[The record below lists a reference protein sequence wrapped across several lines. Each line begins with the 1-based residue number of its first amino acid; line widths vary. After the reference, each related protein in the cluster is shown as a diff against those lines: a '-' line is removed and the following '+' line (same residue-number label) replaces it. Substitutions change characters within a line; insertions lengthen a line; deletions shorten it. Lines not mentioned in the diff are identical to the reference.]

1 MRMLLKFVAGSARA
15 RQRSRTFGNHALCA
29 LLALSTM
36 GTPALADD
44 VDNVR
49 AALETAL
56 PNTKINSVRESVLPG
71 LYELITGNNLLYVD
85 KSGRYALIGTLYD
98 LQSHEDLTAKRRDE
112 LHLTVQ
118 TDKPVDAPLASI
130 PWNLLPKDA
139 AIVENAGA
147 PYKLAVFA
155 DVNCPYCRRLADT
168 LKGLPEVETHT
179 YLMSLWERS
188 TAPTKVVLC
197 ATDKAAAL
205 HQAFKDALDTP
216 PPAACATDALER
228 TNAFAAEHGIAG
240 TPFLVRADG
249 VTAAGLK
256 SSEALLAWL
265 KEAAQ

>member
-1 MRMLLKFVAGSARA
+1 
-15 RQRSRTFGNHALCA
+15 
-29 LLALSTM
+29 M

-49 AALETAL
+49 AALETTL
-56 PNTKINSVRESVLPG
+56 PNTEITSVRESVLPG
-71 LYELITGNNLLYVD
+71 LYEVVTGSNLLYVE

-98 LQSHEDLTAKRRDE
+98 LKRHEDLTAQRRDE
-112 LHLTVQ
+112 LHLVGQ
-118 TDKPVDAPLASI
+118 ADKPVEAPLASI
-130 PWNLLPKDA
+130 PWDQLPKDA

-155 DVNCPYCRRLADT
+155 DVNCPYCRRLAET
-168 LKGLPEVETHT
+168 LKDLPEVETHT
-179 YLMSLWERS
+179 YLMTLWERS
-188 TAPTKVVLC
+188 TAPTKAVLC
-197 ATDKAAAL
+197 TADKTAAL
-205 HQAFKDALDTP
+205 HQAFQGTLDTSS
-216 PPAACATDALER
+216 AAPCDTDALER

-240 TPFLVRADG
+240 TPFLVRSDG

>member
-1 MRMLLKFVAGSARA
+1 MTP
-15 RQRSRTFGNHALCA
+15 SRLITGGTAAA
-29 LLALSTM
+29 LLFCTS
-36 GTPALADD
+36 PVWADD
-44 VDNVR
+44 LDDVR
-49 AALETAL
+49 AALETTL
-56 PNTKINSVRESVLPG
+56 PNTKITSVRESVLPG
-71 LYELITGNNLLYVD
+71 LYELVTGNNLLYVD
-85 KSGRYALIGTLYD
+85 KSGRYAVIGTLYD

-112 LHLTVQ
+112 LHLTLQ

-130 PWNLLPKDA
+130 PWNQLPEDA

-155 DVNCPYCRRLADT
+155 DVNCPYCRRLAET

-188 TAPTKVVLC
+188 TAPTKAVLC
-197 ATDKAAAL
+197 ATDKVAAL

-216 PPAACATDALER
+216 PAAPCDTDALER
-228 TNAFAAEHGIAG
+228 TNVFAAKHGIAG

>member
-1 MRMLLKFVAGSARA
+1 MFYSLVVLSA
-15 RQRSRTFGNHALCA
+15 
-29 LLALSTM
+29 M
-36 GTPALADD
+36 GVPAFADD
-44 VDNVR
+44 ISDVR
-49 AALETAL
+49 AALKTTL
-56 PNTKINSVRESVLPG
+56 PNTEISSVRESVLPG
-71 LYELITGNNLLYVD
+71 LYELVTGNNLLYVE

-98 LQSHEDLTAKRRDE
+98 LKNHEDLTAQRRDE
-112 LHLTVQ
+112 LHLAGQ
-118 TDKPVDAPLASI
+118 ADKPAEAPLTSI
-130 PWNLLPKDA
+130 PWGQLPEDA

-155 DVNCPYCRRLADT
+155 DVNCPYCRRLAET

-188 TAPTKVVLC
+188 TAPTKAVLC
-197 ATDKAAAL
+197 AADKAAAL
-205 HQAFKDALDTP
+205 HQAFDDTLDTP
-216 PPAACATDALER
+216 PTAPCDTDALER

-256 SSEALLAWL
+256 SPDALLSWL

>member
-1 MRMLLKFVAGSARA
+1 MTP
-15 RQRSRTFGNHALCA
+15 SRLITGGTTAA
-29 LLALSTM
+29 LLCCTS
-36 GTPALADD
+36 PVWADD
-44 VDNVR
+44 LNDVR
-49 AALETAL
+49 AALEIAL
-56 PNTKINSVRESVLPG
+56 PNTEISSVRKSVLPG
-71 LYELITGNNLLYVD
+71 LYELVTGNNLLYVE

-112 LHLTVQ
+112 LQLTLQ

-130 PWNLLPKDA
+130 PWGQLPKGA
-139 AIVENAGA
+139 AVVENAGA

-155 DVNCPYCRRLADT
+155 DVNCPYCRRLAET

-179 YLMSLWERS
+179 YLMTLWERS

-205 HQAFKDALDTP
+205 HQAFKDALDMPPSTP
-216 PPAACATDALER
+216 CDTDALER

-240 TPFLVRADG
+240 TPFLVRFDG

>member
-1 MRMLLKFVAGSARA
+1 MTP
-15 RQRSRTFGNHALCA
+15 SRLITGVTAAA
-29 LLALSTM
+29 LLFCTS
-36 GTPALADD
+36 PVWADD
-44 VDNVR
+44 LDDVR
-49 AALETAL
+49 AALKTTL
-56 PNTKINSVRESVLPG
+56 PNTEISSVRESVLPG
-71 LYELITGNNLLYVD
+71 LYEVVTGSNLLYVE

-112 LHLTVQ
+112 LQLTLQ

-130 PWNLLPKDA
+130 PWGQLPKGA
-139 AIVENAGA
+139 AVVENAGA

-155 DVNCPYCRRLADT
+155 DVNCPYCRRLAET

-179 YLMSLWERS
+179 YLMTLWERS
-188 TAPTKVVLC
+188 TAPTKAVLC
-197 ATDKAAAL
+197 AADKAAAL
-205 HQAFKDALDTP
+205 HQAFDDTLDAPSASPCDTG
-216 PPAACATDALER
+216 ALER

>member
-1 MRMLLKFVAGSARA
+1 MNMLLKFVAGSARA
-15 RQRSRTFGNHALCA
+15 RQRSRTFGNRMFYS
-29 LLALSTM
+29 LAVLSAM
-36 GTPALADD
+36 GVPAFADD
-44 VDNVR
+44 ISDVR
-49 AALETAL
+49 AALKTTL
-56 PNTKINSVRESVLPG
+56 PNTEISSIRESVLPG
-71 LYELITGNNLLYVD
+71 LYEVVTGSNLLYVE

-98 LQSHEDLTAKRRDE
+98 LKRHDDLTAQRRGE
-112 LHLTVQ
+112 LDLVAQ

-130 PWNLLPKDA
+130 PWDQLPKDA

-155 DVNCPYCRRLADT
+155 DVNCPYCRRLAET
-168 LKGLPEVETHT
+168 LKDLPEVETHT

-188 TAPTKVVLC
+188 TAPTKAVLC
-197 ATDKAAAL
+197 AADKAAAL
-205 HQAFKDALDTP
+205 HQAFEDTP
-216 PPAACATDALER
+216 GTPSPTACDTDVLER

-256 SSEALLAWL
+256 SPDALLAWL